1 MSEGGHKKHGDD
13 GRIKVSRRDF
23 AKTSVAAGAAAVAL
37 PGAVRAETSKS
48 AKLASLRSRAVE
60 NRPAARRI
68 TPPRQAVGYGGSG
81 AARNDGKASKTEK
94 VYPGGWQPG
103 TTIPAEYYLQEEHYL
118 RDEAFLKENLWLFA
132 DHVDRIPNPGDYF
145 VYQFG
150 RAESVITVRNPAGE
164 IKAFHNVCRHRGSR
178 LCRHDADPIP
188 DDPRLSVKQLG
199 QMGNSPVF
207 RCPYHAWTYD
217 TDGTLIHAYGMQED
231 FDPADNGLVP
241 CHLRVSEGMIFVH
254 LTQALEPPDFDEQ
267 VGNDI
272 HPVLSYYGS
281 AELKVAV
288 REQYPIH
295 GNWKLALEN
304 FLECYHCGPSHRSLV
319 TTHNWDQEMPRRHR
333 TQRNAQVA
341 EWVTQEGKRVISNDG
356 GMGGAEYESSMGGSL
371 NPGFM
376 TGSLDGKPVAPL
388 LPNIKEW
395 TYGTRVTG
403 TRWSQFYVQAYDD
416 HLGIARFTPRD
427 TEHTDCELIWLVHPD
442 AVEGHDYDPERVKA
456 LWHITIQE
464 DIWVV
469 ENNHAGVRSGAYG
482 AGRYAR
488 SEGGPRGFIRWYMNQ
503 LVGAQ

>member
-1 MSEGGHKKHGDD
+1 
-13 GRIKVSRRDF
+13 
-23 AKTSVAAGAAAVAL
+23 
-37 PGAVRAETSKS
+37 
-48 AKLASLRSRAVE
+48 
-60 NRPAARRI
+60 
-68 TPPRQAVGYGGSG
+68 
-81 AARNDGKASKTEK
+81 
-94 VYPGGWQPG
+94 
-103 TTIPAEYYLQEEHYL
+103 
-118 RDEAFLKENLWLFA
+118 
-132 DHVDRIPNPGDYF
+132 
-145 VYQFG
+145 
-150 RAESVITVRNPAGE
+150 
-164 IKAFHNVCRHRGSR
+164 
-178 LCRHDADPIP
+178 
-188 DDPRLSVKQLG
+188 
-199 QMGNSPVF
+199 
-207 RCPYHAWTYD
+207 
-217 TDGTLIHAYGMQED
+217 
-231 FDPADNGLVP
+231 
-241 CHLRVSEGMIFVH
+241 
-254 LTQALEPPDFDEQ
+254 
-267 VGNDI
+267 
-272 HPVLSYYGS
+272 
-281 AELKVAV
+281 
-288 REQYPIH
+288 
-295 GNWKLALEN
+295 
-304 FLECYHCGPSHRSLV
+304 
-319 TTHNWDQEMPRRHR
+319 MPRRQR

-503 LVGAQ
+503 LVGAR